1 MRGYRRLATVC
12 VAAALGAV
20 SCSESA
26 TPPVASESNALM
38 DSADQVMFGIQT
50 ILTDRG
56 VRQALLRADTGLF
69 FDEGTRVELR
79 GVHLTFYTPEGVEN
93 AVLTSREG
101 TLNTRRNQ
109 TEARGNVVVF
119 SEAQR
124 RRLTTE
130 QLRYD
135 QNANQISSD
144 SAFVLTEPANRMEG
158 VGFTSDPEMRRIRV
172 LRVRSGS
179 GEIVIPEGQ

>member
-1 MRGYRRLATVC
+1 MSRTRLF
-12 VAAALGAV
+12 VAMLMALVLGTTA
-20 SCSESA
+20 CSERTA
-26 TPPVASESNALM
+26 PPVATEANALM

-50 ILTDRG
+50 ILTDKG
-56 VRQALLRADTGLF
+56 VRQAVLRADTAFF

-93 AVLTSREG
+93 AILTSREG
-101 TLNTRRNQ
+101 TFNTRLNQ
-109 TEARGNVVVF
+109 TEARGNVVVI
-119 SEAQR
+119 SEKQR

-144 SAFVLTEPANRMEG
+144 SAYVLTEPANRVEG
-158 VGFTSDPEMRRIRV
+158 IGFTSDPEMRNIRSR
-172 LRVRSGS
+172 LTTGT
-179 GEIVIPEGQ
+179 GEILLPGQ

>member
-1 MRGYRRLATVC
+1 MRFRRLVASYVA
-12 VAAALGAV
+12 AAALGAAA
-20 SCSESA
+20 CSERA
-26 TPPVASESNALM
+26 TPPVASEANALV

-56 VRQALLRADTGLF
+56 VRQAVLRADTGFF

-79 GVHLTFYTPEGVEN
+79 GVHLTFYTPQGVEN

-101 TLNTRRNQ
+101 TFNTRLSQ
-109 TEARGNVVVF
+109 TEARGNVVVI

-144 SAFVLTEPANRMEG
+144 SAFVLTEPTRRLVG

-172 LRVRSGS
+172 DSVRSGS

>member
-1 MRGYRRLATVC
+1 MSVHRLVAAFVMAVAL
-12 VAAALGAV
+12 VAAA
-20 SCSESA
+20 CSERA
-26 TPPVASESNALM
+26 TPPVASEANALV

-56 VRQALLRADTGLF
+56 VRQAVLRADTGFF

-79 GVHLTFYTPEGVEN
+79 GVHLTFYTPQGVEN

-101 TLNTRRNQ
+101 TFNTRLSQ
-109 TEARGNVVVF
+109 TEARGNVVVI

-144 SAFVLTEPANRMEG
+144 SAFVLTEPTRRLVG

-172 LRVRSGS
+172 DSVRSGS

>member
-1 MRGYRRLATVC
+1 MRFRRLVASYVA
-12 VAAALGAV
+12 AAALGAAA
-20 SCSESA
+20 CSERA
-26 TPPVASESNALM
+26 TPPVASEANALV

-56 VRQALLRADTGLF
+56 VRQAVLRADTGFF

-79 GVHLTFYTPEGVEN
+79 GVHLTFYTPQGVEN

-101 TLNTRRNQ
+101 TFNTRLSQ
-109 TEARGNVVVF
+109 TEARGNVVVI

-135 QNANQISSD
+135 QN
-144 SAFVLTEPANRMEG
+144 
-158 VGFTSDPEMRRIRV
+158 
-172 LRVRSGS
+172 
-179 GEIVIPEGQ
+179 

>member
-1 MRGYRRLATVC
+1 MRGRHL
-12 VAAALGAV
+12 VAGLIAAVGGAV
-20 SCSESA
+20 ACSERA
-26 TPPVASESNALM
+26 TPPVASEANALV

-56 VRQALLRADTGLF
+56 VRQAVLRADTGFF
-69 FDEGTRVELR
+69 FDDGTRVELR

-101 TLNTRRNQ
+101 TFNTRLNQ
-109 TEARGNVVVF
+109 TEARGNVVVI

-130 QLRYD
+130 QLRYN
-135 QNANQISSD
+135 QNANEISSD
-144 SAFVLTEPANRMEG
+144 SAFVLTEPTRRLEG

-172 LRVRSGS
+172 NRVKSGS
-179 GEIVIPEGQ
+179 GEIIIPEGQG

>member
-1 MRGYRRLATVC
+1 MSRRGLITAAIAGVAL
-12 VAAALGAV
+12 VAAG
-20 SCSESA
+20 CSERA
-26 TPPVASESNALM
+26 TPPVASESNALV

-56 VRQALLRADTGLF
+56 VRQAVLRADTGFF

-101 TLNTRRNQ
+101 TFNTRLSQ
-109 TEARGNVVVF
+109 TEARGNVVVI

>member
-1 MRGYRRLATVC
+1 
-12 VAAALGAV
+12 
-20 SCSESA
+20 
-26 TPPVASESNALM
+26 
-38 DSADQVMFGIQT
+38 
-50 ILTDRG
+50 
-56 VRQALLRADTGLF
+56 
-69 FDEGTRVELR
+69 
-79 GVHLTFYTPEGVEN
+79 VEN

-109 TEARGNVVVF
+109 TEARGNVVVI